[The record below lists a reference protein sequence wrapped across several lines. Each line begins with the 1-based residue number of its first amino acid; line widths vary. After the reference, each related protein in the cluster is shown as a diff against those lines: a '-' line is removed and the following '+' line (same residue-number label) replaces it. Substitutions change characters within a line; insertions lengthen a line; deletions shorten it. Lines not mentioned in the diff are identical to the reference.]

1 MGWFDTQLRERSARE
16 KKSVAHA
23 YWSLASVIDGRSD
36 KTFTEEYG
44 GESRNALIKICNYYH
59 IEENEIK
66 EEDTVEKQLALL
78 QNSAGLMHR
87 HVALTGEWWKHMDTP
102 VLAVLENGQITAI
115 LPDRWGRFC
124 YELPDGKMVRV
135 DKRNARHIQRDA
147 YCFYPPLSSE
157 ELKPKDIMA
166 FLWKSVS
173 QRDRWKL
180 MAAGLMVSLLGVITP
195 AVTQLIFSQIIP
207 SGQMLLIY
215 SVGGLLTGTAVSVF
229 LLEAVKRILINGIQY
244 KMELAVSSAIFHR
257 LLNLPAEF
265 FKPFSAGELTERAIC
280 LSSICEIMCSSILG
294 TGVTALFSVIYM
306 FQIFGIESRLLLPS
320 VLILLVQLAAAVLGM
335 LGQIVYIRKKMY
347 AGTKVQSIVFSLL
360 SGIQKIKVSGSENR
374 AFAQWAQKYREEADA
389 SYNPPLFLKI
399 QNAIAPSITIFGN
412 LLIYAVCLGSGVQVA
427 QYVAFNTA
435 FGMVSS
441 SMLALTSAVS
451 ALSSV
456 RPIFEL
462 AEPIMKA
469 CPQIGSE
476 KEIVKSVSGSVEINN
491 VTFRY
496 AKDGPKILDDLSLKI
511 KSGQYVAVVGR
522 TGCGKSTL
530 LRLLLGFETPDTGA
544 IYYDGKDVSK
554 IDQKSLHRQIGVV
567 MQNGKLFSGS
577 IYSNITVSAPQLTM
591 EEAWEA
597 AAMAGMEEDIRA
609 MPMGMHTVLSEGN
622 GGISGGQKQRLMIA
636 RAIAPKP
643 KLLFLDEATSAL
655 DNITQK
661 QVSDSLNRMKCT
673 RIVIAHRL
681 STIRECDRILVLDNG
696 KIIEDGNYEE
706 LVSQNGFFAELVRRQ
721 QIQPERKNHR
731 QPEKEGTR

>member
-23 YWSLASVIDGRSD
+23 YWSLASVIDGSSG
-36 KTFTEEYG
+36 KTFTEEYDG
-44 GESRNALIKICNYYH
+44 DGRNALIKICNYYH
-59 IEENEIK
+59 IEEDLIK

-87 HVALTGEWWKHMDTP
+87 RVALTGDWWKHMDSP
-102 VLAVLENGQITAI
+102 VLAVLDNGQITAI
-115 LPDRWGRFC
+115 LPDRWGRLC
-124 YELPDGKMVRV
+124 YELPNGKSKKV
-135 DKRNARHIQRDA
+135 DKENAEHIQRDA
-147 YCFYPPLSSE
+147 FCFYPPLSSK
-157 ELKPKDIMA
+157 ELKPGDIMA
-166 FLWKSVS
+166 FLWKNVS
-173 QRDRWKL
+173 KRDKWKL
-180 MAAGLMVSLLGVITP
+180 TMAGVMVSLLGVITP
-195 AVTQLIFSQIIP
+195 AMTQMIFSQIIP

-215 SVGGLLTGTAVSVF
+215 SVGGLLAGTALSVF
-229 LLEAVKRILINGIQY
+229 LFEAVKRMLISGIQY
-244 KMELAVSSAIFHR
+244 KMELAISSAIFHR
-257 LLNLPAEF
+257 MLNLPAEF
-265 FKPFSAGELTERAIC
+265 FKPFSAGELTERAVC
-280 LSSICEIMCSSILG
+280 LSGICGILCNSVLG
-294 TGVTALFSVIYM
+294 TGMTALFSVIYI
-306 FQIFGIESRLLLPS
+306 FQIFGIERNLMLPS
-320 VLILLVQLAAAVLGM
+320 VLILLVQLAAAILGM
-335 LGQIVYIRKKMY
+335 LGQIVYVRKKLY
-347 AGTKVQSIVFSLL
+347 AGAKVQSMVFSLL

-374 AFAQWAQKYREEADA
+374 AFVQWAGKYRDEADA

-399 QNAIAPSITIFGN
+399 QNAIAPSVTIFGS
-412 LLIYAVCLGSGVQVA
+412 LLVYAVCLANSVQVA

-441 SMLALTSAVS
+441 SMLALTSAIS

-469 CPQIGSE
+469 CPQIGSD
-476 KEIVKSVSGSVEINN
+476 KEIIKSVSGSVEINN

-496 AKDGPKILDDLSLKI
+496 TEDGPKILDNLSLKI
-511 KSGQYVAVVGR
+511 KPGQYVAVVGK

-544 IYYDGKDVSK
+544 VYYDGKDVSK
-554 IDQKSLHRQIGVV
+554 IDSKSLHRQIGVV
-567 MQNGKLFSGS
+567 MQNGKLFGGS

-591 EEAWEA
+591 DEAWEA
-597 AAMAGMEEDIRA
+597 AEMAGVADDIRA
-609 MPMGMHTVLSEGN
+609 MPMGMHTVLSEGS

-661 QVSDSLNRMKCT
+661 QVSDSLNGMKCT
-673 RIVIAHRL
+673 RVVIAHRL

-706 LVSQNGFFAELVRRQ
+706 LVLKNGFFAELVRRQ
-721 QIQPERKNHR
+721 QIQPEM
-731 QPEKEGTR
+731 EGTG

>member
-23 YWSLASVIDGRSD
+23 YWSLASVIDGSSG
-36 KTFTEEYG
+36 KTFTEEYDG
-44 GESRNALIKICNYYH
+44 DGRNALIKICNYYH
-59 IEENEIK
+59 IEEDLIK

-87 HVALTGEWWKHMDTP
+87 RVALTGDWWKHMDSP
-102 VLAVLENGQITAI
+102 VLAVLDNGQITAI
-115 LPDRWGRFC
+115 LPDRWGRLC
-124 YELPDGKMVRV
+124 YELPNGKSKKV
-135 DKRNARHIQRDA
+135 DKENAEHIQRDA
-147 YCFYPPLSSE
+147 FCFYPPLSSK
-157 ELKPKDIMA
+157 ELKPRDIMA
-166 FLWKSVS
+166 FLWKNVS
-173 QRDRWKL
+173 KRDKWKL
-180 MAAGLMVSLLGVITP
+180 TMAGVMVSLLGVITP
-195 AVTQLIFSQIIP
+195 AMTQMIFSQIIP

-215 SVGGLLTGTAVSVF
+215 SVGGLLAGTALSVF
-229 LLEAVKRILINGIQY
+229 LFEAVKRMLISGIQY
-244 KMELAVSSAIFHR
+244 KMELAISSAIFHR
-257 LLNLPAEF
+257 MLNLPAEF
-265 FKPFSAGELTERAIC
+265 FKPFSAGELTERAVC
-280 LSSICEIMCSSILG
+280 LSGICGILCSSVLG
-294 TGVTALFSVIYM
+294 TGMTALFSVIYI
-306 FQIFGIESRLLLPS
+306 FQIFGIERNLMLPS
-320 VLILLVQLAAAVLGM
+320 VLILLVQLAAAILGM
-335 LGQIVYIRKKMY
+335 LGQIVYVRKKLY
-347 AGTKVQSIVFSLL
+347 AGAKVQSMVFSLL

-374 AFAQWAQKYREEADA
+374 AFVQWAGKYRDEADA

-399 QNAIAPSITIFGN
+399 QNAIAPSVTIFGS
-412 LLIYAVCLGSGVQVA
+412 LLVYAVCLANSVQVA

-441 SMLALTSAVS
+441 SMLALTSAIS

-469 CPQIGSE
+469 CPQIGSD
-476 KEIVKSVSGSVEINN
+476 KEIIKSVSGSVEINN

-496 AKDGPKILDDLSLKI
+496 TEDGPKILDNLSLKI
-511 KSGQYVAVVGR
+511 KPGQYVAVVGR

-544 IYYDGKDVSK
+544 VYYDGKDVSK
-554 IDQKSLHRQIGVV
+554 IDSKSLHRQIGVV
-567 MQNGKLFSGS
+567 MQNGKLFGGS

-591 EEAWEA
+591 DEAWEA
-597 AAMAGMEEDIRA
+597 AEMAGVADDIRA
-609 MPMGMHTVLSEGN
+609 MPMGMHTVLSEGS

-661 QVSDSLNRMKCT
+661 QVSDSLNGMKCT
-673 RIVIAHRL
+673 RVVIAHRL

-706 LVSQNGFFAELVRRQ
+706 LVLKNGFFAELVRRQ
-721 QIQPERKNHR
+721 QIQPEM
-731 QPEKEGTR
+731 EGTG

>member
-23 YWSLASVIDGRSD
+23 YWSLASVIDGGSD
-36 KTFTEEYG
+36 KTFAEEYG
-44 GESRNALIKICNYYH
+44 GNSQNALIKICNYYH
-59 IEENEIK
+59 IGEELVKQETTI
-66 EEDTVEKQLALL
+66 EKQLALL

-87 HVALTGEWWKHMDTP
+87 RVALSGEWWKHMDTP
-102 VLAVLENGQITAI
+102 VLAVLEDGAITAI
-115 LPDRWGRFC
+115 LPDRWGRLC
-124 YELPDGKMVRV
+124 YERSDGRRVKV
-135 DKRNARHIQRDA
+135 DKHSAKNIQRDA
-147 YCFYPPLSSE
+147 YCFYPPLPSRA
-157 ELKPKDIMA
+157 LNPRDILA
-166 FLWKSVS
+166 FLWKNVS
-173 QRDRWKL
+173 IRDKWKL
-180 MAAGLMVSLLGVITP
+180 LTAGFMASVLGMITP
-195 AVTQLIFSQIIP
+195 AMTQMIFSQIIP

-215 SVGGLLTGTAVSVF
+215 SVGGLLAGTAVSVF
-229 LLEAVKRILINGIQY
+229 LLEALKRMLTNGIQY
-244 KMELAVSSAIFHR
+244 KMELALSSAIFHR

-280 LSSICEIMCSSILG
+280 LSSICGVICNSILG
-294 TGVTALFSVIYM
+294 TGMTALFSVIYL
-306 FQIFGIESRLLLPS
+306 FQIFGIEKSLVLPS
-320 VLILLVQLAAAVLGM
+320 VLILLVQLAASVLGM
-335 LGQIVYIRKKMY
+335 LGQIVYLRKKMY
-347 AGTKVQSIVFSLL
+347 AGAKVQSMVFSLL

-374 AFAQWAQKYREEADA
+374 AFAQWANKYRAEADA
-389 SYNPPLFLKI
+389 SYNPPLFLKM
-399 QNAIAPSITIFGN
+399 QNAVAPSITIFGT
-412 LLIYAVCLGSGVQVA
+412 LLIYAVCLGSSVQVA

-435 FGMVSS
+435 FGMLSS
-441 SMLALTSAVS
+441 AMLALTSAVS
-451 ALSSV
+451 VLSSV

-462 AEPIMKA
+462 AEPIMKS

-476 KEIVKSVSGSVEINN
+476 KEIVKSVSGNVEINN

-496 AKDGPKILDDLSLKI
+496 TKDGPKILDNLSLKI
-511 KSGQYVAVVGR
+511 KPGQYVAVVGK

-554 IDQKSLHRQIGVV
+554 LDPKSLHRQIGVV

-577 IYSNITVSAPQLTM
+577 IYANITVSAPQLTM

-597 AAMAGMEEDIRA
+597 AAMAGMDEDIRD

-636 RAIAPKP
+636 RAIAPRP

-681 STIRECDRILVLDNG
+681 STIRECDRILVLDKG

-721 QIQPERKNHR
+721 QIQPG
-731 QPEKEGTR
+731 KEGAK

>member
-1 MGWFDTQLRERSARE
+1 MGWFDTQLRQRSATE

-23 YWSLASVIDGRSD
+23 YWSLASVIDGRPD

-44 GESRNALIKICNYYH
+44 GDSRNALIKICNYYH
-59 IEENEIK
+59 IEEDLVK
-66 EEDTVEKQLALL
+66 EADTVEKQLALL

-87 HVALTGEWWKHMDTP
+87 CIALSGEWWKHMDTP
-102 VLAVLENGQITAI
+102 VLAVLEDGQMIAI
-115 LPDRWGRFC
+115 VPDRWGRLY
-124 YELPDGKMVRV
+124 YELPDGGPVKV
-135 DKRNARHIQRDA
+135 DKRSAKHIQRDA
-147 YCFYPPLSSE
+147 FCFYPPLSSK
-157 ELKPKDIMA
+157 ELTPRDIIA

-173 QRDRWKL
+173 SRDKWKL
-180 MAAGLMVSLLGVITP
+180 TMAGFMVALLGAITP
-195 AVTQLIFSQIIP
+195 AMTQMIFSQIIP
-207 SGQMLLIY
+207 SGQMVLVY
-215 SVGGLLTGTAVSVF
+215 SVGGLLAGTAVSVF
-229 LLEAVKRILINGIQY
+229 LFEAVKCMLINGIQY
-244 KMELAVSSAIFHR
+244 KMEFSVSSAIFHR

-265 FKPFSAGELTERAIC
+265 FKSFSAGELTERAIC
-280 LSSICEIMCSSILG
+280 LSSICEVLCNSILG
-294 TGVTALFSVIYM
+294 TGITALFSVIYII
-306 FQIFGIESRLLLPS
+306 QIFGIERSLVLPS
-320 VLILLVQLAAAVLGM
+320 VFILVVQLAVAVLGM
-335 LGQIVYIRKKMY
+335 FGQIVYLRKKLH
-347 AGTKVQSIVFSLL
+347 AGAKVQSIVFSLL

-374 AFAQWAQKYREEADA
+374 AFVQWANKYREEADA
-389 SYNPPLFLKI
+389 SYNPPLFLKM

-412 LLIYAVCLGSGVQVA
+412 LLIYAVCLGSSVQVA

-441 SMLALTSAVS
+441 AILALTSAIS
-451 ALSSV
+451 ALSTV

-462 AEPIMKA
+462 AEPIMKSR
-469 CPQIGSE
+469 PQIGSE
-476 KEIVKSVSGSVEINN
+476 KEIIKSVSGNVDINN

-496 AKDGPKILDDLSLKI
+496 TKDGPKILDDLSLKI
-511 KSGQYVAVVGR
+511 KSGQYVAVVGQ

-554 IDQKSLHRQIGVV
+554 LDPKSLHRQIGVV

-591 EEAWEA
+591 EETWEA
-597 AAMAGMEEDIRA
+597 AAIAGIDEDIRA

-636 RAIAPKP
+636 RAVAPKP

-706 LVSQNGFFAELVRRQ
+706 LVSRNGFFAELVRRQ
-721 QIQPERKNHR
+721 QIQPEM
-731 QPEKEGTR
+731 EGAK

>member
-23 YWSLASVIDGRSD
+23 YWSLASVIDGSSG
-36 KTFTEEYG
+36 KTFTEEYDG
-44 GESRNALIKICNYYH
+44 DGRNALIKICNYYH
-59 IEENEIK
+59 IEEDLIK

-87 HVALTGEWWKHMDTP
+87 RVALTGDWWKHMDSP
-102 VLAVLENGQITAI
+102 VLAVLDNGQITAI
-115 LPDRWGRFC
+115 LPDRWGRLC
-124 YELPDGKMVRV
+124 YELPDGKSKKV
-135 DKRNARHIQRDA
+135 DKENAEHIQRDA
-147 YCFYPPLSSE
+147 FCFYPPLSSK
-157 ELKPKDIMA
+157 ELKPGDIMA
-166 FLWKSVS
+166 FLWKNVS
-173 QRDRWKL
+173 KRDKWKL
-180 MAAGLMVSLLGVITP
+180 TMAGVMVSLLGVITP
-195 AVTQLIFSQIIP
+195 AMTQMIFSQIIP

-215 SVGGLLTGTAVSVF
+215 SVGGLLAGTALSVF
-229 LLEAVKRILINGIQY
+229 LFEAVKRMLISGIQY
-244 KMELAVSSAIFHR
+244 KMELAISSAIFHR
-257 LLNLPAEF
+257 MLNLPAEF
-265 FKPFSAGELTERAIC
+265 FKPFSAGELTERAVC
-280 LSSICEIMCSSILG
+280 LSSICGILCNSVLG
-294 TGVTALFSVIYM
+294 TGMTALFSVIYI
-306 FQIFGIESRLLLPS
+306 FQIFGIERNLMLPS
-320 VLILLVQLAAAVLGM
+320 VLILLVQLAAAILGM
-335 LGQIVYIRKKMY
+335 LGQIVYVRKKLY
-347 AGTKVQSIVFSLL
+347 AGAKVQSMVFSLL

-374 AFAQWAQKYREEADA
+374 AFVQWAGKYRDEADA

-399 QNAIAPSITIFGN
+399 QNAIAPSVTIFGS
-412 LLIYAVCLGSGVQVA
+412 LLVYAVCLANSVQVA

-441 SMLALTSAVS
+441 SMLALTSAIS

-469 CPQIGSE
+469 CPQIGSD
-476 KEIVKSVSGSVEINN
+476 KEIIKSVSGSVEINN

-496 AKDGPKILDDLSLKI
+496 TEDGPKILDNLSLKI
-511 KSGQYVAVVGR
+511 KPGQYVAVVGK

-544 IYYDGKDVSK
+544 VYYDGKDVSK
-554 IDQKSLHRQIGVV
+554 IDSKSLHRQIGVV
-567 MQNGKLFSGS
+567 MQNGKLFGGS

-591 EEAWEA
+591 DEAWEA
-597 AAMAGMEEDIRA
+597 AEMAGVADDIRA
-609 MPMGMHTVLSEGN
+609 MPMGMHTVLSEGS

-661 QVSDSLNRMKCT
+661 QVSDSLNGMKCT
-673 RIVIAHRL
+673 RVVIAHRL

-706 LVSQNGFFAELVRRQ
+706 LVLKNGFFAELVRRQ
-721 QIQPERKNHR
+721 QI
-731 QPEKEGTR
+731 

>member
-1 MGWFDTQLRERSARE
+1 MGWFDTQLRERKTRE

-44 GESRNALIKICNYYH
+44 GNSRNALIKICNYYH
-59 IEENEIK
+59 IEDGLIK
-66 EEDTVEKQLALL
+66 EETTVEKQLELM

-87 HVALTGEWWKHMDTP
+87 RVSLSGEWWKHMDTP
-102 VLAVLENGQITAI
+102 VLAVLEDGQIIAI
-115 LPDRWGRFC
+115 LPDRWGRLC
-124 YELPDGKMVRV
+124 YELPDGRLVRV
-135 DKRNARHIQRDA
+135 DKRSAGYIQRDA
-147 YCFYPPLSSE
+147 FCFYPPLPSKA
-157 ELKPKDIMA
+157 LKPKDIIV
-166 FLWKSVS
+166 FLLKSIS
-173 QRDRWKL
+173 KRDKWKL
-180 MAAGLMVSLLGVITP
+180 LLAGLMASLLGMITP
-195 AVTQLIFSQIIP
+195 AMTQMIFSQIIP

-215 SVGGLLTGTAVSVF
+215 SVGGLLAGTAISVF
-229 LLEAVKRILINGIQY
+229 LFESIKNMLINGIQY
-244 KMELAVSSAIFHR
+244 KMELTMSSAIFHR

-265 FKPFSAGELTERAIC
+265 FKPFSAGELTERAVC
-280 LSSICEIMCSSILG
+280 LSSICGVLCSSVLG
-294 TGVTALFSVIYM
+294 IGMTAAFSVIYI
-306 FQIFGIESRLLLPS
+306 FQIFQIESSLMLPS
-320 VLILLVQLAAAVLGM
+320 VLILVVQLVIAVLGM
-335 LGQIVYIRKKMY
+335 LGQVTYLRKKLY

-374 AFAQWAQKYREEADA
+374 AFAQWAQKYRDEADA
-389 SYNPPLFLKI
+389 SYNPPLFLKM
-399 QNAIAPSITIFGN
+399 QNAIAPSITIFGT

-441 SMLALTSAVS
+441 SMLALTSAIS
-451 ALSSV
+451 TFSSV

-462 AEPIMKA
+462 AEPIMEA
-469 CPQIGSE
+469 CPQIGSD
-476 KEIVKSVSGSVEINN
+476 KEVVKSISGGVEINN

-496 AKDGPKILDDLSLKI
+496 TKDGPNILDNLSLKI
-511 KSGQYVAVVGR
+511 RPGQYVAVVGK

-530 LRLLLGFETPDTGA
+530 MRLLLGFETPDKGA
-544 IYYDGKDVSK
+544 VYYDGKDVSK
-554 IDQKSLHRQIGVV
+554 LDTKSLHRQVGVV

-577 IYSNITVSAPQLTM
+577 IYANITVSAPQLTM

-597 AAMAGMEEDIRA
+597 AAMAGIDEDIRA
-609 MPMGMHTVLSEGN
+609 MPMGMHTVLSEGT

-636 RAIAPKP
+636 RAIASKP
-643 KLLFLDEATSAL
+643 KLLLLDEATSAL

-661 QVSDSLNRMKCT
+661 QVSDSLNGMKCT

-721 QIQPERKNHR
+721 QVQTEM
-731 QPEKEGTR
+731 EGTQ

>member
-1 MGWFDTQLRERSARE
+1 MGWFDTQLRERRARE
-16 KKSVAHA
+16 QKSVAHA

-44 GESRNALIKICNYYH
+44 GNSRNALIKICNYYH
-59 IEENEIK
+59 IEDDLIK
-66 EEDTVEKQLALL
+66 EEAAVEKQLALM

-87 HVALTGEWWKHMDTP
+87 RVALSGEWWKHMDSP
-102 VLAVLENGQITAI
+102 LLAVLEDGQIIAI
-115 LPDRWGRFC
+115 LPDRWGRLC
-124 YELPDGKMVRV
+124 YELPDGRPVKVG
-135 DKRNARHIQRDA
+135 KRSAEHIQRDA
-147 YCFYPPLSSE
+147 FCFYPPLPSKA
-157 ELKPKDIMA
+157 LKPKDIMV
-166 FLWKSVS
+166 FLLKSVS
-173 QRDRWKL
+173 RRDKWKL
-180 MAAGLMVSLLGVITP
+180 LMAGLMASLLGMITP
-195 AVTQLIFSQIIP
+195 AMTQMIFSQIIP

-215 SVGGLLTGTAVSVF
+215 SVGGLLAGTAISVF
-229 LLEAVKRILINGIQY
+229 LFEAIKSMLINGIQY
-244 KMELAVSSAIFHR
+244 KMELAMSSAIFHR

-265 FKPFSAGELTERAIC
+265 FKSFSAGELTERAVC
-280 LSSICEIMCSSILG
+280 MSSICGVLCGSILG
-294 TGVTALFSVIYM
+294 TGMTAVFSVIYI
-306 FQIFGIESRLLLPS
+306 FQILRIESSLMLPS
-320 VLILLVQLAAAVLGM
+320 VLILVVQLAVAVLGM
-335 LGQIVYIRKKMY
+335 LGQVAYLRKKLY

-360 SGIQKIKVSGSENR
+360 SGIQKIKVSGSEER
-374 AFAQWAQKYREEADA
+374 AFAQWAQKYRAEADA
-389 SYNPPLFLKI
+389 SYNPPLFMKM
-399 QNAIAPSITIFGN
+399 QNAIAPSITIFGT
-412 LLIYAVCLGSGVQVA
+412 LLIYMVCLGSSVQVA

-441 SMLALTSAVS
+441 AMLALTSAIS
-451 ALSSV
+451 SLSSV

-462 AEPIMKA
+462 AEPIMEA

-476 KEIVKSVSGSVEINN
+476 KEIVKSISGGVEINN
-491 VTFRY
+491 VTFSY
-496 AKDGPKILDDLSLKI
+496 TKDGPKILDNLSLKI
-511 KSGQYVAVVGR
+511 KSGQYVAVVGK

-530 LRLLLGFETPDTGA
+530 MRLLLGFETPDTGA
-544 IYYDGKDVSK
+544 VYYDGKDVSK
-554 IDQKSLHRQIGVV
+554 LDSKSLHRQIGVV

-597 AAMAGMEEDIRA
+597 ASMAGIDEDIRA
-609 MPMGMHTVLSEGN
+609 MPMGMHTVLSEGT

-643 KLLFLDEATSAL
+643 KLLLLDEATSAL

-721 QIQPERKNHR
+721 QIQPETEVT
-731 QPEKEGTR
+731 Q